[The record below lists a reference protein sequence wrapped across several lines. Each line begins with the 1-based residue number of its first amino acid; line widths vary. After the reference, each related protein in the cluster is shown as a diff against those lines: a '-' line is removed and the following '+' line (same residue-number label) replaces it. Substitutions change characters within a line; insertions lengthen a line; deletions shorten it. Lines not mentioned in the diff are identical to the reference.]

1 MQQFASRR
9 LFNDTSLVARPVAF
23 SRRPHCRQLLWQ
35 PAIDLQQLQLA
46 VCNSTNNP
54 NNSENTPISSQSTS
68 NSSSKANAPAE
79 NSPAVLAVNGA
90 LLALW
95 AGLMYYVFFL
105 APNQTPSIDSFIVQ
119 KLVGLKVDDPFHVN
133 EVFTAVW
140 NFMALYPL
148 IYAAILVPGARTN
161 KLPAWPFVCAAVFLG
176 AYALIPYMC
185 LWSPKQ
191 PPEQLPPTAAEL
203 EGWSKFYM
211 RAAET
216 PWLPLGLIAGSA
228 YWLYYALVAGGQEW
242 IAYIQFFDESRLA
255 HATSLD
261 CMLCT
266 VLLPFWMNNDALGR
280 RWESRYTK
288 LLMGNTTNVEH

>member
-1 MQQFASRR
+1 MS
-9 LFNDTSLVARPVAF
+9 
-23 SRRPHCRQLLWQ
+23 Q
-35 PAIDLQQLQLA
+35 PQQQLPW
-46 VCNSTNNP
+46 V
-54 NNSENTPISSQSTS
+54 
-68 NSSSKANAPAE
+68 
-79 NSPAVLAVNGA
+79 AVNC
-90 LLALW
+90 LW
-95 AGLMYYVFFL
+95 HCGQSPSSCMFLQAGVLHSQCTLCICSVCLVCVQLQSCTNIAGCQPLF
-105 APNQTPSIDSFIVQ
+105 QTIIE
-119 KLVGLKVDDPFHVN
+119 LVTRCMCISLCQVPYCCLYACSLKVDDPFHVN